1 MPQHLM
7 KISPRSVLEKFSSE
21 EDLSESL
28 MGEITTSHLS
38 DAQKN
43 LEGSTRVVPGVKPI
57 KNGVSI
63 WGELVTAH
71 TSSNDWGTVLK
82 AIDQSDAGKILF
94 LKSDNDNKAIWG
106 ELTSKAAQNKKI
118 KGTIIFGA
126 VRDVSAVKSM
136 DYPVFSRAIVPNA
149 GTPLNE
155 GEVNIPIKIGDFT
168 VEPGDF
174 VLADDG
180 GVVVVPRDKLQ
191 ETLKESVII
200 KKTEEKILKQLN
212 QGQFLSDILGI

>member
-1 MPQHLM
+1 MEL
-7 KISPRSVLEKFSSE
+7 
-21 EDLSESL
+21 
-28 MGEITTSHLS
+28 
-38 DAQKN
+38 
-43 LEGSTRVVPGVKPI
+43 
-57 KNGVSI
+57 VS
-63 WGELVTAH
+63 GELVTAH

-200 KKTEEKILKQLN
+200 KKLKKK
-212 QGQFLSDILGI
+212 S

>member
-1 MPQHLM
+1 
-7 KISPRSVLEKFSSE
+7 
-21 EDLSESL
+21 
-28 MGEITTSHLS
+28 
-38 DAQKN
+38 
-43 LEGSTRVVPGVKPI
+43 
-57 KNGVSI
+57 
-63 WGELVTAH
+63 
-71 TSSNDWGTVLK
+71 
-82 AIDQSDAGKILF
+82 
-94 LKSDNDNKAIWG
+94 
-106 ELTSKAAQNKKI
+106 
-118 KGTIIFGA
+118 
-126 VRDVSAVKSM
+126 M
-136 DYPVFSRAIVPNA
+136 DYPVFSRAIVNA